1 MNKYR
6 RRSRVAPRWLSLAV
20 IAAVTATTV
29 AAHAQTAEDQQ
40 RADRLL
46 DEGVALRQRGDDD
59 GALTR
64 FRQAYELTR
73 APRALAQ
80 VALAEQAI
88 GDWINADRDLRAA
101 LATTGDA
108 WIERN
113 RPPLQGALQQI
124 AHRIGTIDVRVNV
137 PGAELWVD
145 GSRIGT
151 LPLSEPARVAAGA
164 VMLEVRAEGYATL
177 RRSVEVRGESL
188 ARETFNLVRV
198 AGSESNASNGSGSSS
213 NSTTPNNSASAA
225 AGTNGASVGADPS
238 GSRAQGGGAPV
249 GAIVVLSAG
258 AAVMASSGIFASMR
272 GGAIGNCRVDGNTL
286 LCPTQIDADRA
297 ASGRTYTTL
306 VNVTLIGGAVIAA
319 GGAAWLIA
327 GLVSGPRGERA
338 QRAMVVPSVIAPT
351 AAGVSVLGR
360 F

>member
-1 MNKYR
+1 MNMHR
-6 RRSRVAPRWLSLAV
+6 RRARAAPRWISLAAGAA
-20 IAAVTATTV
+20 IALAGIS
-29 AAHAQTAEDQQ
+29 AHAQTAEDQQ
-40 RADRLL
+40 RAERLL

-59 GALTR
+59 GALSR

-113 RPPLQGALQQI
+113 RAPLQGALQQI
-124 AHRIGTIDVRVNV
+124 AHRIGTVDVRVNV

-145 GSRIGT
+145 GSRIGA

-198 AGSESNASNGSGSSS
+198 ANSDSAASGATNGTSGASSGGASSS
-213 NSTTPNNSASAA
+213 AGSAS
-225 AGTNGASVGADPS
+225 GAT
-238 GSRAQGGGAPV
+238 GSDTATARPQRGGAPV
-249 GAIVVLSAG
+249 GAIVLLSAG
-258 AAVMASSGIFASMR
+258 AVVMASSGIFASMR
-272 GGAIGNCRVDGNTL
+272 GGAIGNCRVDGDTL
-286 LCPTQIDADRA
+286 LCPTQLDADRA
-297 ASGRTYTTL
+297 ATGRTYTTL

-319 GGAAWLIA
+319 GGAAWMIA
-327 GLVSGPRGERA
+327 GLVSGPRAESGA
-338 QRAMVVPSVIAPT
+338 RAMVVPSVLGPT